1 MGQVE
6 CMTHETD
13 CISHRCL
20 ANEHVSQG
28 ICMPCPDG
36 LSRAAGDDPLA
47 GDTTCEDNF
56 IDLCP
61 NDANK
66 IEPGLCG
73 CGRPDRVE
81 NGDGTANCGTGRC
94 ARDQFVEDGRC
105 FDCPE
110 GTYRDEPAVIA
121 RGGSACTDI
130 DECES
135 DPCDANATCTNRFG
149 GFSCRCEPDFEGD
162 GLSCKPRVDE
172 VSGSHEAPP
181 RLNDLPFADLLP
193 SFPQYR
199 IPTLDDCHWTIDNGV
214 AQSRHG
220 LDDIDDEY
228 LVGAAY
234 RASIEAGH
242 VLPIRFCVYDNA
254 GQAVFGG
261 GYSQYGNRSIFVRDG
276 EGYLPLEAEF
286 VGLTD
291 TAEMQIGWDVKW
303 GKLEHLGLY
312 NIGLRGPNDSFI
324 IRANSGIGTLIIDG
338 CWWLASRSYAPGGEH
353 AGSRHASGMHID
365 KWDTLVWRRHRWRG
379 ERPDEPGINLRE
391 HSGYLKSSRG
401 QTWILENDL
410 RGGNRTGFQIRPQRD
425 SNERP
430 VGPVVVAYNRAQ
442 GYGWNNGHTPETY
455 DGGSALT
462 IWTNP
467 DDMTFVFRNEITD
480 AKYGCLMVGAQPP
493 EKNWLNERGF
503 AIGEVFIAENRL
515 ENLQGDRGAFEV
527 TGVER
532 LHMYANE
539 VQDQITFDGRWGI
552 NRHGIR
558 TGEIRLY
565 EAGLVERPIH
575 TYDEGA
581 ARTRL
586 LSRAEKM
593 GMYVE

>member
-13 CISHRCL
+13 CISHRCS

-28 ICMPCPDG
+28 ICIPCPDG

-81 NGDGTANCGTGRC
+81 NGDGTANCGAGRC

-121 RGGSACTDI
+121 RGDSACTDI

-135 DPCDANATCTNRFG
+135 DPCDVNATCTNRFG
-149 GFSCRCEPDFEGD
+149 GFSCRCEPGFEGD

-181 RLNDLPFADLLP
+181 RLNDLPFSDLLP

-199 IPTLDDCHWTIDNGV
+199 IPTLDDCHWTIENGV

-220 LDDIDDEY
+220 LDDIDDEH

-338 CWWLASRSYAPGGEH
+338 CWWLASRSYAPGESMQAAVMRRACTLTSGIRSSGDAT
-353 AGSRHASGMHID
+353 AGAVNVRMNLASTCVNTRAILSRVAA
-365 KWDTLVWRRHRWRG
+365 K
-379 ERPDEPGINLRE
+379 PGF
-391 HSGYLKSSRG
+391 LKMIS
-401 QTWILENDL
+401 
-410 RGGNRTGFQIRPQRD
+410 
-425 SNERP
+425 
-430 VGPVVVAYNRAQ
+430 
-442 GYGWNNGHTPETY
+442 
-455 DGGSALT
+455 
-462 IWTNP
+462 
-467 DDMTFVFRNEITD
+467 
-480 AKYGCLMVGAQPP
+480 
-493 EKNWLNERGF
+493 
-503 AIGEVFIAENRL
+503 GEVTA
-515 ENLQGDRGAFEV
+515 QAFRFVHSEIP
-527 TGVER
+527 TSDLWAPLWSR
-532 LHMYANE
+532 
-539 VQDQITFDGRWGI
+539 ITEHRVM
-552 NRHGIR
+552 
-558 TGEIRLY
+558 
-565 EAGLVERPIH
+565 AGTTAIHRRP
-575 TYDEGA
+575 TMAA
-581 ARTRL
+581 ARSPFGPTL
-586 LSRAEKM
+586 M
-593 GMYVE
+593 I